1 MAKIN
6 SQAYWSSRIGN
17 IFDSIDKK
25 DKAFVAKLDKELK
38 RVTREI
44 NNKINQFYN
53 EYAKDNDMTYAEA
66 QLKVK
71 AEDLS
76 DYVENA
82 RKYRTKEDTSQEAL
96 NRLNAQYISSKMT
109 RLELLKAE
117 IDFLMIQ
124 YANESE
130 QSFSDYLKKMAL
142 DVYREVGKGLI
153 SSTFNKN
160 AVEFILSYQWS
171 GANFSSRIWNN
182 RDKLVSTLQEELTN
196 GFINGS
202 NPKVVARNLRNKI
215 DATKANSERLVR
227 TESTFVANRSILQ
240 RYKDA
245 GIKKYEF
252 VAHIDERTSKVC
264 NDLNKKIFDIDDYQ
278 EGVNAPPMHANCRSR
293 VVPAEEELNKFDKY
307 L

>member
-182 RDKLVSTLQEELTN
+182 RDKLVNTLQEELTN
-196 GFINGS
+196 VFINGS

>member
-1 MAKIN
+1 MP
-6 SQAYWSSRIGN
+6 
-17 IFDSIDKK
+17 
-25 DKAFVAKLDKELK
+25 
-38 RVTREI
+38 
-44 NNKINQFYN
+44 
-53 EYAKDNDMTYAEA
+53 YAEA

-130 QSFSDYLKKMAL
+130 QSFSEYLKKMAL

-182 RDKLVSTLQEELTN
+182 RDRLVNTLQEELTN

-240 RYKDA
+240 RYKDT

>member
-44 NNKINQFYN
+44 NNKINQFYS

-124 YANESE
+124 YANDSE
-130 QSFSDYLKKMAL
+130 QSFSDYLKKMSL

-182 RDKLVSTLQEELTN
+182 RDKLVNTLQEELTN

>member
-1 MAKIN
+1 MTKIN

-182 RDKLVSTLQEELTN
+182 RDKLVNILQEELTN

>member
-44 NNKINQFYN
+44 NNKINQFYS

-160 AVEFILSYQWS
+160 AVEFIISYQWS

-182 RDKLVSTLQEELTN
+182 RDKLVNTLQEELTN